1 MASHLPSHPSYPPMT
16 VPPTHANSC
25 RHDRR
30 NSRFCLQLRD
40 SSTHGLRQHTDIR
53 DPQAAL
59 VCAATHCLASPLFNT
74 ISPPHR
80 HAIPTLLCYTDAPRS
95 PVFHAFS
102 YRPVPH
108 FRVLASALR
117 AHALGTL
124 ECALWASA
132 IGHSSLSSPAGTDP
146 ALCALLTDAARW
158 GWRENTEIDLNM
170 VEPEAGRELRSRAI
184 ATEETGTPRDG
195 VVEGVATAIAFAFA
209 RICLCQRP
217 YPWHRRLLYR
227 PSRAR
232 PYPPRGRSRS
242 HRSQGR

>member
-1 MASHLPSHPSYPPMT
+1 MALGHSMSFMCQYRCALHGMSCPSVVMCVDSDIITHSWSHCIPQQLTPNPITPCVYLFSSEIPCSIASTLDPRTSFARSSHVDLFSATWHPISPLPSYPPMT

-80 HAIPTLLCYTDAPRS
+80 HAIPTLLCDTDAPRS
-95 PVFHAFS
+95 TVFHALS
-102 YRPVPH
+102 YGPVAH

-124 ECALWASA
+124 ECAL
-132 IGHSSLSSPAGTDP
+132 
-146 ALCALLTDAARW
+146 
-158 GWRENTEIDLNM
+158 
-170 VEPEAGRELRSRAI
+170 
-184 ATEETGTPRDG
+184 
-195 VVEGVATAIAFAFA
+195 
-209 RICLCQRP
+209 
-217 YPWHRRLLYR
+217 
-227 PSRAR
+227 
-232 PYPPRGRSRS
+232 
-242 HRSQGR
+242 